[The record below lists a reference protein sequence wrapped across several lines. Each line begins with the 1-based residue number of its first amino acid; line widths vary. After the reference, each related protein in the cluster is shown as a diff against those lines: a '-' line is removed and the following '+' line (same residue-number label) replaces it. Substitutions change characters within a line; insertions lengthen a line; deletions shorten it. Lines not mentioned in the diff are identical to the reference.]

1 MKSPA
6 FLLAKL
12 LKTDVYRLAFP
23 DEGKTEG
30 PSSRAKKSRIE
41 MTYSLHRSGVTSNPI
56 GGVKVAALS
65 QYRYSYRYGV
75 LYDLRVLLLLNDAS
89 ALSALV
95 TQFPFTVLTFF
106 SETRIC
112 GFFEI

>member
-1 MKSPA
+1 MCIDLLFQMKA
-6 FLLAKL
+6 RQRGFH
-12 LKTDVYRLAFP
+12 R
-23 DEGKTEG
+23 G
-30 PSSRAKKSRIE
+30 RKKRRIE